1 MTPTKLRAAKT
12 ADPRHTEIKRLLANY
27 WERETPAIPDMPWDA
42 ADAGALGNFLRANP
56 KLTVEAVAVCLE
68 FRLQSEDHAPGE
80 RVHRWIGDVLR
91 YAQGPLNR
99 FKQPQQPSQR
109 SAEASVGTYIPGRHY
124 GPQDEE
130 RAPLH
135 DVMSQE
141 WQERVKQR
149 WLRSE
154 PDMSDLEIQYLKEEH
169 LK

>member
-1 MTPTKLRAAKT
+1 
-12 ADPRHTEIKRLLANY
+12 
-27 WERETPAIPDMPWDA
+27 
-42 ADAGALGNFLRANP
+42 
-56 KLTVEAVAVCLE
+56 
-68 FRLQSEDHAPGE
+68 
-80 RVHRWIGDVLR
+80 
-91 YAQGPLNR
+91 
-99 FKQPQQPSQR
+99 
-109 SAEASVGTYIPGRHY
+109 VGTYIPGRHY